1 MSQQT
6 YAELIRSGALKLRE
20 AGLESAAGDARRLML
35 LATEFSSAA
44 LISAENDKAAD
55 NHRVRFEAFVQRRAN
70 RVPFAHIS
78 GWAEF
83 YGLSL
88 RSDQRALIPRPDSE
102 TVVALALELL
112 PTDTPWQIADLGAG
126 SGALLAAM
134 LHERSHTRGYAV
146 EASPQALSLAA
157 ENFETL
163 GVADRVQTFLGSW
176 RDWRDWSACDL
187 IISNPPYILSQV
199 IAELEPEVSGHD
211 PLEALDGGTDGLDA
225 YREIVALGKD
235 EMKAGAH
242 LVLEIGYDQKDAVS
256 SLLLEYAFRDLQ
268 HRLDLGGNDRAIAAT
283 KS

>member
-1 MSQQT
+1 MSNPT
-6 YAELIRSGALKLRE
+6 YAELIRSGTLKLRD
-20 AGLESAAGDARRLML
+20 AGLETAAGDARRLMQL
-35 LATEFSSAA
+35 VTDFSSTA
-44 LISAENDKAAD
+44 LISAENDEAVD
-55 NHRVRFEAFVQRRAN
+55 DHHTRFDTFVQKRAD

-102 TVVALALELL
+102 TVVALALEFF
-112 PTDTPWQIADLGAG
+112 PRDAPWQIADLGTG

-134 LHERSHTRGYAV
+134 LHERSHAQGFAI
-146 EASPQALSLAA
+146 EASPDALSLAA
-157 ENFETL
+157 ENFEML

-176 RDWRDWSACDL
+176 RDWPDWSVCDL

-199 IAELEPEVSGHD
+199 IAELEPEVSRHD
-211 PLEALDGGTDGLDA
+211 PREALDGGTDGLDA
-225 YREIVALGKD
+225 YREIVSLGKD

-242 LVLEIGYDQKDAVS
+242 LILEIGYDQKDAVS
-256 SLLLEYAFRDLQ
+256 SLLLESAFIDLQ
-268 HRLDLGGNDRAIAAT
+268 HRHDLGGNDRAIAAT